1 MAEGRSRRT
10 DRDAE
15 DRSEEDPFEGYSG
28 KPAGP
33 AMSGS
38 PRVIGTGDAEITVGE
53 AETIHGPHAPF
64 GEAGLSAIVTG
75 VVGPGGAVLLLP
87 FDASALKGI
96 DLPSIRMFEVLDN
109 QLIPVWASGVN
120 LTLGYVWAKL
130 PRSGTYRA
138 IGLPRDLLLREALKD
153 MARRRR
159 YAHHASDEDQAQI
172 TAEALALFRD
182 APTRDLQQLRQLL
195 TEAEIQ
201 GGIRRFAES
210 ELQRA
215 GGFHL
220 APFPLPGGRTLAEFR
235 DFIGSVPTPAGGF
248 PEEQL
253 FFDPGALEDSEPP
266 WPEAGSF
273 PFPFPF
279 PGWTWPWPGGLPPW
293 LQAWSES
300 RNWWMYHHDQHHTG
314 LASGVSNIR
323 STTVGS
329 LSLRHSVSVSGTV
342 VTIPSVVHGK
352 VYVGSCQLNSPGSA
366 YMYKIDLASG
376 TIDAAFPVLQRSPA
390 YAQGIGGSPTVVDG
404 QVYFTVLPGVVY
416 CLDAATFAQ
425 VWSLDLRVAS
435 AAANQ
440 PVNNPVADCWSSP
453 LVVGENVY
461 IGCGEGEAG
470 AWGFVYCLHAGTGRV
485 KWLFSTDKFSAGSH
499 NNPNVIPASAVG
511 LNPLPAG
518 FTSAPDPPAVGVNVW
533 SSLAYDATHH
543 RLWMGTGNT
552 VAGGYAPLPDAD
564 YGSGILT
571 LDAGTG
577 AFSAFIAPTPADCY
591 RPDDEDADVCGSPTL
606 FRHAD
611 KTMVAIG
618 TKAGAFFVIDAH
630 THAVHA
636 RRNVLPYYNN
646 NPTTPIPTVDWHP
659 GGGENKYGVFGTPAE
674 DPRRRRLYVC
684 LGGYEPW
691 TTDASTTPFVRA
703 LDWDTLDDA
712 WPGAFDASGVWKYT
726 VAAPPIYATPGE
738 RGLGSPAVVHDVV
751 LVGTTKPA
759 LYAFDADTG
768 LCLWTSSGL
777 SGPYVMGPAVYGKH
791 VVIGCGS
798 DVLIY
803 ST

>member
-1 MAEGRSRRT
+1 MTEGRGQGTNEDPEGRSQ
-10 DRDAE
+10 
-15 DRSEEDPFEGYSG
+15 EDPFERYSG

-38 PRVIGTGDAEITVGE
+38 PRITGTGDAEITAVE
-53 AETIHGPHAPF
+53 AETIQGPPAPF
-64 GEAGLSAIVTG
+64 GDAGLSAIVTG
-75 VVGPGGAVLLLP
+75 VEEPGRAMLLLP
-87 FDASALKGI
+87 FDATALKWV
-96 DLPSIRMFEVLDN
+96 DLPSIRLFEVRGN

-120 LTLGYVWAKL
+120 RTLGYVWAKL
-130 PRSGTYRA
+130 ARSGTYRA
-138 IGLPRDLLLREALKD
+138 IGLPRDVLLREALKD

-159 YAHHASDEDQAQI
+159 YLYDASEEDQERI

-195 TEAEIQ
+195 TEVEIQ
-201 GGIRRFAES
+201 AGKRPFAEA
-210 ELQRA
+210 ELQRSA
-215 GGFHL
+215 GFHL

-235 DFIGSVPTPAGGF
+235 EFIGSVTTPAGGF
-248 PEEQL
+248 PEEEL
-253 FFDPGALEDSEPP
+253 FFDPDALEDSEPP
-266 WPEAGSF
+266 PWAEAGSF

-279 PGWTWPWPGGLPPW
+279 PGWTWPWPGGLPEW

-300 RNWWMYHHDQHHTG
+300 RDWWMYHHDQRHTG
-314 LASGVSNIR
+314 LASGVSKIR

-342 VTIPSVVHGK
+342 FTIPSVVKGK
-352 VYVGSCQLNSPGSA
+352 VYVGSSGA
-366 YMYKIDLASG
+366 TGYMYKIDLASG
-376 TIDAAFPVLQRSPA
+376 TIDHAFPVLSRYPA
-390 YAQGIGGSPTVVDG
+390 YAQGIGGSPAVADG
-404 QVYFTVLPGVVY
+404 RVYFTALPGVVY
-416 CLDAATFAQ
+416 CLNAATFAQ
-425 VWSLDLRVAS
+425 VWSLDLRVAD

-461 IGCGEGEAG
+461 IGCGEGESG
-470 AWGFVYCLHAGTGRV
+470 AWGFVYCLHAETGRV
-485 KWLFSTDKFSAGSH
+485 RWLFSTDKFSSGAH

-511 LNPLPAG
+511 LSPLPAG

-533 SSLAYDATHH
+533 SSLAYDVTHH
-543 RLWMGTGNT
+543 RLWVGTGNT
-552 VAGGYAPLPDAD
+552 QYDSSAPLPDPH
-564 YGSGILT
+564 YGSGILA

-577 AFSAFIAPTPADCY
+577 AFAAFIAPTPADCY
-591 RPDDEDADVCGSPTL
+591 RADDQDADVCGSPTL
-606 FRHAD
+606 FRRAD

-618 TKAGAFFVIDAH
+618 TKAGAFFVIDAG
-630 THAVHA
+630 TYAVHA
-636 RRNVLPYYNN
+636 RRNVLPYFNN
-646 NPTTPIPTVDWHP
+646 NPANPIPSVDPNPP
-659 GGGENKYGVFGTPAE
+659 GGGENRFGVFGTPAA
-674 DPRRRRLYVC
+674 DPHRRRLYVC
-684 LGGYEPW
+684 LGGW
-691 TTDASTTPFVRA
+691 DGLNHDASTIPFVRA

-712 WPGAFDASGVWKYT
+712 WPGAFDAAGVWKYT
-726 VAAPPIYATPGE
+726 VAAPPIYSTPQE
-738 RGLGSPAVVHDVV
+738 RGVGSPAVVHDVV

-768 LCLWTSSGL
+768 LCLWTSTGL
-777 SGPYVMGPAVYGKH
+777 SGQWVMGPAVYGNH